1 MRSEWTSYKIGEIFE
16 LVNGYAFKSSDFI
29 SSGIPVLKIKNVKPN
44 NVVLDDLSYV
54 SVEVASRRNDKAIRR
69 GDILITMSGNRFDG
83 SKDTWVG
90 KVAYFDISGHYMLNQ
105 RVGVLRSREGVVIDR
120 KCAAYFLSSDDY
132 QKLFI
137 SIATSSGGQAN
148 LSPAQ
153 ILGEQLHLPPIE
165 EQARISELLGGLDD
179 RITLLRETNATL
191 EAIAQALFKSWFVDF
206 DPVRAKAEGRAR
218 QDGERS
224 GQPRMPQASDLPR
237 PGAEAGAEAQGQ
249 PEGAI
254 QGSMSAAEGRMPKAA
269 MDAATAALFPDS
281 FEESE
286 LGLVPKGWVV
296 KPVGDVVDCLG
307 GGTPDTKEPS
317 YWEPAEHCWTTPK
330 DLSGLQSPVLLRTER
345 QLSTLGLAK
354 VSSGLLPAGTL
365 LLSSRAPIGYLA
377 IAQMP
382 VAVNQGYIAI
392 PRGGEL
398 SPLYMLFWCRQN
410 MEAIKGRANG
420 STFMEI
426 SKKAFRPIPAL
437 VPTVEVLDAFANIA
451 EPLFERLIENERQ
464 AQTLTQLRD
473 ALLPRLISGQLRLP
487 EAQAL
492 AAEAV

>member
-16 LVNGYAFKSSDFI
+16 LVNGYAFKSGDFI

-105 RVGVLRSREGVVIDR
+105 RVGVLRPREGVVIDR

-206 DPVRAKAEGRAR
+206 DPVRAKAEGR
-218 QDGERS
+218 
-224 GQPRMPQASDLPR
+224 
-237 PGAEAGAEAQGQ
+237 Q
-249 PEGAI
+249 PEG
-254 QGSMSAAEGRMPKAA
+254 
-269 MDAATAALFPDS
+269 MDATTAALFPDS

-286 LGLVPKGWVV
+286 LGLVPKGWGIGCVGDLASQKKGSVNPLASPGVLYEHYSLPAFDSGQAPVFELGKEIKSNKTPLPEEAVLLSKLNPHIPRVWLPVSHGVNAVCSTEFLAYSPQGGASKELIYCLFGSDTFQQQLCQLVTGTSNSHQRV
-296 KPVGDVVDCLG
+296 KPDR
-307 GGTPDTKEPS
+307 
-317 YWEPAEHCWTTPK
+317 
-330 DLSGLQSPVLLRTER
+330 VL
-345 QLSTLGLAK
+345 AVK
-354 VSSGLLPAGTL
+354 LP
-365 LLSSRAPIGYLA
+365 
-377 IAQMP
+377 IAD
-382 VAVNQGYIAI
+382 
-392 PRGGEL
+392 
-398 SPLYMLFWCRQN
+398 
-410 MEAIKGRANG
+410 K
-420 STFMEI
+420 
-426 SKKAFRPIPAL
+426 PAL
-437 VPTVEVLDAFANIA
+437 RAFTEIVR
-451 EPLFERLIENERQ
+451 PLFDRVHAGRLQ

-473 ALLPRLISGQLRLP
+473 TLLPRLISGQLRVP
-487 EAQAL
+487 DAECTVEDAL
-492 AAEAV
+492 A